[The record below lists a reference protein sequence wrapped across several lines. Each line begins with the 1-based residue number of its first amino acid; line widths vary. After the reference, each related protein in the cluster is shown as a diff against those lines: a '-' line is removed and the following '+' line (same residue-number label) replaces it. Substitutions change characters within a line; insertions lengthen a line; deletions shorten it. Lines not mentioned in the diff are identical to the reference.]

1 MTQHNE
7 IIKIAEKHQLHI
19 KPQTISLNESGL
31 DFQVAFG
38 EDEHGIEWVLRLPRR
53 PDVYKRTKPEK
64 QMVDFLQK
72 NVSFEVPNWKVH
84 TKDLIAYPKLTGKP
98 AATIDP
104 EIQNYVWEIEHKPVT
119 KNFINTLAETLVDLH
134 NIPEE
139 NITAQHI
146 NIKTIQEIKKD
157 FQRRMNKVKET
168 YGVADGLWNRWKQ
181 WLENDE
187 LWPRRATMIH
197 GDLHPGHIMVDNQAN
212 VTGLIDW
219 TEATY
224 SDPSMD
230 FMGYHRVF
238 DDEGLEQLIT
248 AYDKAGGETWPR
260 MKEHI
265 IELNA
270 VFPMFIAEFAMES
283 GEPAYEKMALQELGM
298 EE

>member
-7 IIKIAEKHQLHI
+7 IIKCAEKYQLHI
-19 KPQTISLNESGL
+19 QPQTISVNESGL

-38 EDEHGIEWVLRLPRR
+38 EDEQGVEWVLRLPRR
-53 PDVYKRTKPEK
+53 PDVYKRTKSEK
-64 QMVDFLQK
+64 QTVDFLQN
-72 NVSFEVPNWKVH
+72 NVSFEVPKWKVH
-84 TKDLIAYPKLTGKP
+84 EKDLISYPKLTGKP

-104 EIQNYVWEIEHKPVT
+104 QIQNYVWEIEHKPVPE
-119 KNFINTLAETLVDLH
+119 NFVNTLAETLVDLH

-139 NITAQHI
+139 NITAHHI
-146 NIKTIQEIKKD
+146 NIKTIQEIRND

-168 YGVADGLWNRWKQ
+168 YGVADELWSRWQQ
-181 WLENDE
+181 WLKNDE
-187 LWPRRATMIH
+187 LWPQHATMIH
-197 GDLHPGHIMVDNQAN
+197 GDLHPGHIMVDNEAN

-219 TEATY
+219 TEATH

-230 FMGYHRVF
+230 FMGHHRVF
-238 DDEGLEQLIT
+238 GDEGLEQLIT
-248 AYDKAGGETWPR
+248 SYDKAGGETWPR

-265 IELNA
+265 LELNA

-283 GEPAYEKMALQELGM
+283 GEAAYEKMALKELGM